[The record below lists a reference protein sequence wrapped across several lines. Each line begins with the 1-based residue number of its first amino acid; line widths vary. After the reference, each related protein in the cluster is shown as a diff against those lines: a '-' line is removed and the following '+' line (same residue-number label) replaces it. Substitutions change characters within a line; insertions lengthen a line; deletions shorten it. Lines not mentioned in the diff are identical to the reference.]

1 MINIIFFLH
10 KYYAKL
16 EFFVIN
22 YFKLTKSQSSMIK
35 KHSLNT
41 SYDFYFTSNEKIY
54 LNKITLSITPK
65 IMGTIAYRG
74 DLLF

>member
-1 MINIIFFLH
+1 
-10 KYYAKL
+10 
-16 EFFVIN
+16 
-22 YFKLTKSQSSMIK
+22 MIK